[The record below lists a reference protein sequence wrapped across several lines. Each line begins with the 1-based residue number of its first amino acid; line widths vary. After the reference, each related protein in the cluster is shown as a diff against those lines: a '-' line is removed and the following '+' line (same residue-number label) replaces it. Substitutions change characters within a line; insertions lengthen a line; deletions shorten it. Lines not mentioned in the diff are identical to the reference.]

1 MRILLQ
7 MAAIAGVAL
16 LGAGATYLFHGPP
29 ARGVACD
36 PAKLKPD
43 EVCLSRV
50 MDEWRNAV
58 VWVDARSRREW
69 RELSVAG
76 SLLWNLDTAEDM
88 QAFEAAGAMRM
99 MDGQRVVVFCTNE
112 NCGTSRQVA
121 ERIRGLQF
129 GNEVFVLHGGWRAL
143 ANAGPHGPTLAKS
156 PQP

>member
-1 MRILLQ
+1 MKILLQ
-7 MAAIAGVAL
+7 MAAMVSAAL
-16 LGAGATYLFHGPP
+16 LGGGATYLFHGPP

-50 MDEWRNAV
+50 MGEWRNEV
-58 VWVDARSRREW
+58 VWVDARSRKEW

-76 SLLWNLDTAEDM
+76 SVLWNLDTAEDM

-99 MDGQRVVVFCTNE
+99 TDGQRVVVFCTNE

-121 ERIRGLQF
+121 ERIRALQF

-143 ANAGPHGPTLAKS
+143 ASAGPDGPPLGKN
-156 PQP
+156 P